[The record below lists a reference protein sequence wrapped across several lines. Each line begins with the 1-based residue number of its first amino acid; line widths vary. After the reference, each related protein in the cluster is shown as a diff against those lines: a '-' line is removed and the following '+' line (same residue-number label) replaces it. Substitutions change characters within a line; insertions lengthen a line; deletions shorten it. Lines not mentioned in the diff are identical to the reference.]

1 MELSRATLSNVVT
14 FGEVDLDLTRHPLVV
29 ISGRNL
35 DSDTPNNRNGVGK
48 SVLWG
53 TLPILMYDN
62 DPLSLT
68 KRSSKKKALNDKESR
83 IGFEWSHLGQKVK
96 AALNSKNYFIEID
109 GVDMEVHKSRQEVGR
124 DWIRKM
130 FPLSQAEFYSYAYL
144 TTQRPHPF
152 QRVTG
157 TERMKYI
164 IDLFDLDV
172 YDKLRANF
180 SAKVSATQKEAD
192 RAETLASEL
201 QVAEVELKA
210 IKVTKEQVDGA
221 EAREAKIRDQ
231 LMGDSGILT
240 KIQKY
245 REQRSAVKQRHTLQ
259 SRLDDLDVK
268 SDDPEAEIAKLEK
281 LVDDLADYRN
291 YLARKEEYDEA
302 HAALSKK
309 LKAIK
314 VSKEPVSARVDEIRD
329 RLTEIDEE
337 LDAADDTKEKRGEL
351 RARIRRIDELLSEY
365 PNPMEGERESWLED
379 RAAERAIIKV
389 AKEFGSEIV
398 SDKKGCV
405 CPTCRQKVD
414 VAALKKASLRAQK
427 RLVEIDHALAYFD
440 GLDTRAEIVAE
451 LEALPP
457 MPNVK
462 ALKAEGRDLAREL
475 DELEK
480 TEQLQRERTEL
491 QRELRALREPRA
503 VKKPATK
510 LTSKEIKARGRAL
523 STFIEL
529 RDQLAELPEH
539 DVDVATLDTRIKVLD
554 DKRVKLLGQ
563 SDKAAKEVST
573 LRAAYMQKRS
583 VLKTVRRLRTE
594 LDASEDVMQRL
605 KLYKVMQKAYAG
617 DIKSQAVAEVLG
629 MIEEQLNELQSLAFP
644 ESMRFR
650 LAVNNRNEVEAQA
663 IRHDGRTSDIANLSG
678 AESNCFAL
686 LWAVTMLVFAP
697 EHKRPNFIILDEP
710 DNTCSPGVREHL
722 ITEFLPKLM
731 SIVPHVFWITPLDT
745 DVFGDDVPKW
755 TIVKS
760 GGVSTVEES
769 Y

>member
-68 KRSSKKKALNDKESR
+68 KRSSKKKALNGKESR
-83 IGFEWSHLGQKVK
+83 IGFEWTHLGQKVK

-180 SAKVSATQKEAD
+180 SAKVSAAQKEAD

-201 QVAEVELKA
+201 QVAEVELKT
-210 IKVTKEQVDGA
+210 IKVTKEEVEEA
-221 EAREAKIRDQ
+221 EARESKIRDQ
-231 LMGDSGILT
+231 LMGGSGILT

-245 REQRSAVKQRHTLQ
+245 REQRSAVKQRATLQ
-259 SRLDDLDVK
+259 SRLDDLDVE
-268 SDDPEAEIAKLEK
+268 SEDPEAEIATLEK
-281 LVDDLADYRN
+281 LVDELADYRS
-291 YLARKEEYDEA
+291 YLESKEEYDEA
-302 HAALSKK
+302 HAALTKK

-314 VSKEPVSARVDEIRD
+314 VSKDPVSARVDEVRD
-329 RLTEIDEE
+329 RLSEIDEE
-337 LDAADDTKEKRGEL
+337 LDTADDTKEKRGEL
-351 RARIRRIDELLSEY
+351 RARVRRIDELLAEF
-365 PNPMEGERESWLED
+365 PDPMEGERESWLED
-379 RAAERAIIKV
+379 RAAERAVVKV
-389 AKEFGSEIV
+389 AKEFGSEIMG
-398 SDKKGCV
+398 DKKGCV
-405 CPTCRQKVD
+405 CPTCKQKVD

-427 RLVEIDHALAYFD
+427 RLLEIDHALSYFD
-440 GLDTRAEIVAE
+440 GLDTKAEIVAE

-462 ALKAEGRDLAREL
+462 ALKAEGRNLAREL
-475 DELEK
+475 DDLEK
-480 TEQLQRERTEL
+480 TEQLQRDRADL
-491 QRELRALREPRA
+491 QRELKALREPRA

-510 LTSKEIKARGRAL
+510 LTAKEIKARGRAL
-523 STFIEL
+523 STLIEL

-539 DVDVATLDTRIKVLD
+539 DVDVDALDSKIKVLD
-554 DKRVKLLGQ
+554 DKRVKLLAQ
-563 SDKAAKEVST
+563 SDKVAKEVST

-583 VLKTVRRLRTE
+583 VLKTVRRLREE
-594 LDASEDVMQRL
+594 LAASEDVMQRL

-644 ESMRFR
+644 ESMRFQ

-663 IRHDGRTSDIANLSG
+663 IRHDGRTSDIASLSG

-686 LWAVTMLVFAP
+686 LWAVAMLVFAP

-760 GGVSTVEES
+760 GGISTVEES

>member
-83 IGFEWSHLGQKVK
+83 IGFEWTHLGQKVK

-164 IDLFDLDV
+164 IDLFDLDI

-180 SAKVSATQKEAD
+180 SAKVSAAQKEAD

-201 QVAEVELKA
+201 QVAEVELKT
-210 IKVTKEQVDGA
+210 IKVTKEEVSEA

-231 LMGDSGILT
+231 LMGDSGILA

-245 REQRSAVKQRHTLQ
+245 REQRSAVKQRATLQ
-259 SRLDDLDVK
+259 ARLDELDVE
-268 SDDPEAEIAKLEK
+268 SDDPEAEIAALEK
-281 LVDDLADYRN
+281 LVDDLADYRS
-291 YLARKEEYDEA
+291 YLEAKEEYDES
-302 HAALSKK
+302 HAALTKK

-314 VSKEPVSARVDEIRD
+314 VSSEPVSARVDEIRD

-337 LDAADDTKEKRGEL
+337 LDVADEVQEKRGEL
-351 RARIRRIDELLSEY
+351 RARLKRLDAVLAEFV
-365 PNPMEGERESWLED
+365 PDGDRESWEEE
-379 RAAERAIIKV
+379 RAAMRAIIKV

-398 SDKKGCV
+398 GSKKGCV
-405 CPTCRQKVD
+405 CPTCRQDVD
-414 VAALKKASLRAQK
+414 VAALKKSSLRAQK
-427 RLVEIDHALAYFD
+427 KLAEVDKALTYFD
-440 GLDTRAEIVAE
+440 GVDTRAEVAAE
-451 LEALPP
+451 LKALPQ

-462 ALKAEGRDLAREL
+462 ALKAEGRNLAREL

-480 TEQLQRERTEL
+480 TEQLQRDRTEI
-491 QRELRALREPRA
+491 QRELRALKAPRA

-510 LTSKEIKARGRAL
+510 LTAKEIKARGRAL
-523 STFIEL
+523 TTYIEL
-529 RDQLAELPEH
+529 RDQLAELPEY
-539 DVDVATLDTRIKVLD
+539 DVDVATLDSRIKVLD
-554 DKRVKLLGQ
+554 DKRTKLLAQ
-563 SDKAAKEVST
+563 SDKVAREVST
-573 LRAAYMQKRS
+573 LRAAYLQKRS
-583 VLKTVRRLRTE
+583 VLKTVRRLREE
-594 LDASEDVMQRL
+594 LAASEDVMQRL

-617 DIKSQAVAEVLG
+617 DIKAQAVAEVLG
-629 MIEEQLNELQSLAFP
+629 MIEEQLNVLQSLAFP

-650 LAVNNRNEVEAQA
+650 LAVNSRNEVEAQA

-745 DVFGDDVPKW
+745 DVFGEDVPKW

>member
-83 IGFEWSHLGQKVK
+83 IGFEWTHLGQKVK

-180 SAKVSATQKEAD
+180 SAKVSAAQKEAD

-201 QVAEVELKA
+201 QVAEVELKT
-210 IKVTKEQVDGA
+210 IKVTKEEVAEA

-245 REQRSAVKQRHTLQ
+245 REQRSAVKQRATLQ
-259 SRLDDLDVK
+259 ARLDELDVE
-268 SDDPEAEIAKLEK
+268 SDDPEEEIAALEK
-281 LVDDLADYRN
+281 LVDDLADYRS
-291 YLARKEEYDEA
+291 YLEAKEEYDES
-302 HAALSKK
+302 HAALTKK

-314 VSKEPVSARVDEIRD
+314 VSSEPVSARVDEIRD

-337 LDAADDTKEKRGEL
+337 LDVADEVQEKRGEL
-351 RARIRRIDELLSEY
+351 RARLKRLDAVLAEFV
-365 PNPMEGERESWLED
+365 PDGDRESWEEE
-379 RAAERAIIKV
+379 RAAMRAIIKV

-398 SDKKGCV
+398 GSKKGCV
-405 CPTCRQKVD
+405 CPTCRQNVD
-414 VAALKKASLRAQK
+414 VAALKKSSLRAQK
-427 RLVEIDHALAYFD
+427 KLAEVDKALTYFD
-440 GLDTRAEIVAE
+440 GVDTRAEVAAE
-451 LEALPP
+451 LKALPP

-462 ALKAEGRDLAREL
+462 ALKAEGRNLAREL

-480 TEQLQRERTEL
+480 TEQLQRDRTEI
-491 QRELRALREPRA
+491 QRELRALKAPRA

-510 LTSKEIKARGRAL
+510 LTAKEIKARGRAL
-523 STFIEL
+523 TTYIEL

-539 DVDVATLDTRIKVLD
+539 DVDVATLDSRIKVLD
-554 DKRVKLLGQ
+554 DKRTKLLAQ
-563 SDKAAKEVST
+563 SDKVAREVST
-573 LRAAYMQKRS
+573 LRAAYLQKRS
-583 VLKTVRRLRTE
+583 VLKTVRRLREE
-594 LDASEDVMQRL
+594 LAASEDVMQRL

-617 DIKSQAVAEVLG
+617 DIKAQAVAEVLG
-629 MIEEQLNELQSLAFP
+629 MIEEQLNVLQSLAFP

-650 LAVNNRNEVEAQA
+650 LAVNSRNEVEAQA

-745 DVFGDDVPKW
+745 DVFGEDVPKW

>member
-96 AALNSKNYFIEID
+96 AALSSKNYFIEID

-180 SAKVSATQKEAD
+180 SAKVSAAQKEAD

-210 IKVTKEQVDGA
+210 IKVTKEQVEEA
-221 EAREAKIRDQ
+221 EGREAKIRDQ
-231 LMGDSGILT
+231 LMGGSGILA

-245 REQRSAVKQRHTLQ
+245 REQRSAVKQRATLQ
-259 SRLDDLDVK
+259 SRLDDLDVE
-268 SDDPEAEIAKLEK
+268 SEDPEAEIATLEK
-281 LVDDLADYRN
+281 LIDDLADYRS
-291 YLARKEEYDEA
+291 YLESKEEYDEA
-302 HAALSKK
+302 HATLTKK

-314 VSKEPVSARVDEIRD
+314 VSKEPVSARVDEVRD
-329 RLTEIDEE
+329 RLSEIDEE
-337 LDAADDTKEKRGEL
+337 LDAADEIKEKRGEL
-351 RARIRRIDELLSEY
+351 RARVRRIDELLADF
-365 PNPMEGERESWLED
+365 PDPMEGDRESWLED
-379 RAAERAIIKV
+379 RAAERAIVKV
-389 AKEFGSEIV
+389 AKEFGSEIMG
-398 SDKKGCV
+398 DKKGCV

-427 RLVEIDHALAYFD
+427 RLVEIDHALSYFD
-440 GLDTRAEIVAE
+440 GLDTKAEIVAE

-457 MPNVK
+457 LPSVK
-462 ALKAEGRDLAREL
+462 ALKAEGRNLAREL
-475 DELEK
+475 DGLEK
-480 TEQLQRERTEL
+480 TEQLQRDRADL
-491 QRELRALREPRA
+491 QRELHALRHPRA

-510 LTSKEIKARGRAL
+510 LTAKEIKARGRAL
-523 STFIEL
+523 STYIEL

-539 DVDVATLDTRIKVLD
+539 DVGVATLDTRIKVLD
-554 DKRVKLLGQ
+554 DKRVKLLSQ
-563 SDKAAKEVST
+563 SDKVAKEVST

-583 VLKTVRRLRTE
+583 VLKTVRRLRDE
-594 LDASEDVMQRL
+594 LAASEDVMQRL
-605 KLYKVMQKAYAG
+605 RLYKVMQKAYAG
-617 DIKSQAVAEVLG
+617 DIKAQAVAEVLG

-650 LAVNNRNEVEAQA
+650 LAVNNRNEVDAQA
-663 IRHDGRTSDIANLSG
+663 IRHDGRTSDIASLSG

-697 EHKRPNFIILDEP
+697 EHKRPNFIVLDEP

-745 DVFGDDVPKW
+745 EVFGDDVPKW

-760 GGVSTVEES
+760 GGISTVEES

>member
-83 IGFEWSHLGQKVK
+83 IGFEWTHLGQKVK

-164 IDLFDLDV
+164 IDLFDLDI

-180 SAKVSATQKEAD
+180 SAKVSAAQKEAD

-201 QVAEVELKA
+201 QVAEVELKT
-210 IKVTKEQVDGA
+210 IKVTKEEVSEA

-231 LMGDSGILT
+231 LMGDSGILA

-245 REQRSAVKQRHTLQ
+245 REQRSAVKQRATLQ
-259 SRLDDLDVK
+259 ARLDELDVE
-268 SDDPEAEIAKLEK
+268 SDDPEAEIAALEK
-281 LVDDLADYRN
+281 LVDDLADYRS
-291 YLARKEEYDEA
+291 YLEAKEEYDES
-302 HAALSKK
+302 HAALTKK

-314 VSKEPVSARVDEIRD
+314 VSSEPVSARVDEIRD

-337 LDAADDTKEKRGEL
+337 LDVADEVQEKRGEL
-351 RARIRRIDELLSEY
+351 RARLKRLDAVLAEFV
-365 PNPMEGERESWLED
+365 PDGDRESWEEE
-379 RAAERAIIKV
+379 RAAMRAIIKV

-398 SDKKGCV
+398 GSKKGCV
-405 CPTCRQKVD
+405 CPTCRQDVD
-414 VAALKKASLRAQK
+414 VAALKKSSLRAQK
-427 RLVEIDHALAYFD
+427 KLAEVDKALTYFD
-440 GLDTRAEIVAE
+440 GVDTRAEVAAE
-451 LEALPP
+451 LKALPQ

-462 ALKAEGRDLAREL
+462 ALKAEGRNLAREL

-480 TEQLQRERTEL
+480 TEQLQRDRTEI
-491 QRELRALREPRA
+491 QRELRALKAPRA

-510 LTSKEIKARGRAL
+510 LTAKEIKARGRAL
-523 STFIEL
+523 TTYIEL

-539 DVDVATLDTRIKVLD
+539 DVDVATLDSRIKVLD
-554 DKRVKLLGQ
+554 EKRTKLLAQ
-563 SDKAAKEVST
+563 SDKVAREVST

-583 VLKTVRRLRTE
+583 VLKTVRRLREE
-594 LDASEDVMQRL
+594 LAASEDVMQRL

-617 DIKSQAVAEVLG
+617 DIKAQAVAEVLG
-629 MIEEQLNELQSLAFP
+629 MIEEQLNVLQSLAFP

-650 LAVNNRNEVEAQA
+650 LAVNSRNEVEAQA